1 MYYPSTRLL
10 SILDLLRARGQLKAT
25 DLSQYLEVDVRTVR
39 RYIVMLQ
46 DLGMPVETVHGR
58 HGGYCLR
65 AGYRMPP
72 IAFSDDE
79 LLALTLGML
88 YVRKLG
94 LAGTVKAADVAIDK
108 MTQAMPESLRQQ
120 VQVLDQTLLMEM
132 AVPNLPVT
140 SATIFT
146 LSMATYQRRRLWMHY
161 RSREQRET
169 ERHFDPYQLVSTIG
183 LWYVIG
189 YCHLRQD
196 IRTFRLDRIQA
207 LHLCDDTFTRP
218 VEFNAWEGVR
228 QSIARTPGT
237 WLAEVLL
244 LTTMEEA
251 KRLVSSAM
259 AVLRA
264 DPQGV
269 LMYCYVEDLANLAHF
284 LLGLECTL
292 VVRQPPELRNELQ
305 MLAAKAM
312 KLANSA
318 P

>member
-1 MYYPSTRLL
+1 
-10 SILDLLRARGQLKAT
+10 
-25 DLSQYLEVDVRTVR
+25 
-39 RYIVMLQ
+39 
-46 DLGMPVETVHGR
+46 
-58 HGGYCLR
+58 
-65 AGYRMPP
+65 
-72 IAFSDDE
+72 
-79 LLALTLGML
+79 
-88 YVRKLG
+88 
-94 LAGTVKAADVAIDK
+94 
-108 MTQAMPESLRQQ
+108 MPESLRQQ